1 MALLRVVRTAWL
13 TPRLTLQVRGY
24 ASAHRVE
31 GQYLPRKTSIPY
43 TFSKD
48 PYLFAQKIERIIK
61 SDKLNDAIALTM
73 NAPSRLQSVVIWNHL
88 IRACAKQGFLKKS
101 TKLFSQIKKRGLIPN
116 VKSYTLVLE
125 ACANSTS
132 PNVVTEAEA
141 YFDKLKQTLS
151 PNLTHFNALL
161 KVYLVSG
168 QVDKAMALFERM
180 PRMGPQASDCRTYT
194 MVIKA
199 LADQA
204 LLPASSSPPA
214 KSETSADVS
223 KHPRITFDQVVAM
236 WDRMRDDQQ
245 QRCLMNQHNKTQTPP
260 IQLTS
265 HLVNSILHACNR
277 TNDPRWFRTGVQL
290 AADAYGFS
298 KPSRSTAETAPLL
311 PPTASAS
318 AKEAAFDSKT
328 FNLLLLLCIRAGQFS
343 RGRWVCAQALEHFR
357 DTFKPTLLNH
367 HMCLD
372 MLVKE
377 TQQLQRRPA

>member
-1 MALLRVVRTAWL
+1 MALLRLVRPAWP
-13 TPRLTLQVRGY
+13 TPRHTQPVRGY
-24 ASAHRVE
+24 VSVHKVE

-48 PYLFAQKIERIIK
+48 PYLFAQKVERIIK

-73 NAPSRLQSVVIWNHL
+73 NAPLHLQSVVVWNHL

-101 TKLFSQIKKRGLIPN
+101 TKLFSQIKKRGLTPN

-132 PNVVTEAEA
+132 PSVVTEAET

-168 QVDKAMALFERM
+168 RLDKAMALFERM

-194 MVIKA
+194 MMIKV

-204 LLPASSSPPA
+204 LLPPSPPSLA
-214 KSETSADVS
+214 KRQTVADTSH
-223 KHPRITFDQVVAM
+223 HPRIPFDQVIAM
-236 WDRMRDDQQ
+236 WDRMRDDQR
-245 QRCLMNQHNKTQTPP
+245 QRSLMNQHNKTQTPP

-265 HLVNSILHACNR
+265 HLVNSLLHACNR
-277 TNDPRWFRTGVQL
+277 TSDPQWFLTGVQL
-290 AADAYGFS
+290 ATDAYGFT
-298 KPSRSTAETAPLL
+298 KPSRSTAESTPLL
-311 PPTASAS
+311 SPTASVS

-328 FNLLLLLCIRAGQFS
+328 FNLLLLLCIRAGRF
-343 RGRWVCAQALEHFR
+343 RHGRWVCSQALDHFK
-357 DTFKPTLLNH
+357 DTFTPTLINH

-372 MLVKE
+372 LLVKE
-377 TQQLQRRPA
+377 IQHLRQRPN